1 MKTFDINVATPDQL
15 AKVLRDAAQD
25 YRESQI
31 ELAAA
36 WGDLEAGRVWDKFA
50 DILDAAADKCDK
62 ACAKYHV

>member
-1 MKTFDINVATPDQL
+1 MKAFDINVAAPDQL
-15 AKVLRDAAQD
+15 GKVLRDAAQD

-31 ELAAA
+31 ELSAA

>member
-1 MKTFDINVATPDQL
+1 MKTFDINVSSPDELAT
-15 AKVLRDAAQD
+15 VLRQAAQD

-50 DILDAAADKCDK
+50 DILEMAADKCDR
-62 ACAKYHV
+62 ACAKYRV

>member
-1 MKTFDINVATPDQL
+1 MKTFDINVASPDEL
-15 AKVLRDAAQD
+15 AKVLRGAAQD
-25 YRESQI
+25 YRESQT